1 MRSNLCIN
9 RLWALLPVAALVTA
23 CATTAQRPVAL
34 IEAEDV
40 YASIAADPQV
50 TAQAAAELQLAS
62 DTLEQARRLEQSD
75 ADHAT
80 VAHVAYLAKQRA
92 RTAREIANAKL
103 AQREI
108 ELASAER
115 NEILLQARAR
125 DADLARQQA
134 ADHATAAERA
144 RQQAADLQAEITRRE
159 ANEQALQ
166 ARIARE
172 QAEEQAR
179 IAERERIAE
188 EARLATER
196 AAQAQERTE
205 LLERELSDLQAER
218 TARGIVVTL
227 PEVLFDVGRAT
238 LSPGAQRTLDRL
250 AQVMRQYPEL
260 TLQAEGFTDSTGSED
275 YNMMLSQARAN
286 SVREALV
293 ARGIDPGRILAQG
306 YGETMPIASNATAA
320 GRQQNRRVEIV
331 IADVPQQR
339 DQAVGGFTT
348 EPKGQPEPSGQR
360 WESERGSIRMGR

>member
-1 MRSNLCIN
+1 MRTNLCIN

-50 TAQAAAELQLAS
+50 AAQAPTELQLAS
-62 DTLEQARRLEQSD
+62 ETLDQARRLEHSG

-80 VAHVAYLAKQRA
+80 VSHVAYLAKQRA
-92 RTAREIANAKL
+92 RTARELANAKL

-125 DADLARQQA
+125 EADRARQHA
-134 ADHATAAERA
+134 ADQTAAAERA
-144 RQQAADLQAEITRRE
+144 RQQAADLQAEIARRE
-159 ANEQALQ
+159 ANEKSLQ
-166 ARIARE
+166 DRIARE
-172 QAEEQAR
+172 QAQEQAR
-179 IAERERIAE
+179 IAERERVAE
-188 EARLATER
+188 EARLASQR

-205 LLERELSDLQAER
+205 LLERELSDLQAQR
-218 TARGIVVTL
+218 TERGIVVTL
-227 PEVLFDVGRAT
+227 PEVLFDVGRAS

-260 TLQAEGFTDSTGSED
+260 TVQAEGFTDSTGSED
-275 YNMMLSQARAN
+275 YNLMLSQARAN
-286 SVREALV
+286 SVRESLL
-293 ARGIDPGRILAQG
+293 ARGIEPNRILAQG

-331 IADVPQQR
+331 IADVPQR
-339 DQAVGGFTT
+339 DRAVGGFTAD
-348 EPKGQPEPSGQR
+348 PANQQR